1 MLLSDKTYIIAEAG
15 VNHNGSLTL
24 AKQMVEAAH
33 FAGADAVKFQTFK
46 AEKVISKSAPKAAY
60 QKQTTGSTETQLEMV
75 RKLELNR
82 QAHHELYQL
91 CKDKGL
97 DFLSTPFDLESL
109 EFLHRELNLPVIKI
123 PSGEI
128 TNGPFL
134 LKIAQTGK
142 PVILSTGMSILGEVE
157 TALAVLSFG
166 YLGVKDKPALKGFY
180 QAYCS
185 TVGRQLLKEMVTLLH
200 CTTEYPTPYNEV
212 NLKAMHTLK
221 AAFNLP
227 VGYSDH
233 THGIEVAV
241 AAAALGAKVI
251 EKHFTLDKN
260 MDGPDHNASL
270 EPEELKQMVTSV
282 RRVEEALGTG
292 QKYPTASEQA
302 NIVAARKSIVATKAI
317 KKGELLTEENM
328 TIKRPGSGV
337 SPMDYWELLGSVA
350 KKDYHAE
357 EKIFG

>member
-1 MLLSDKTYIIAEAG
+1 MLLSEKIYIIAEAG
-15 VNHNGSLTL
+15 VNHNGSLNM
-24 AKQMVEAAH
+24 AKQLVEAAH

-46 AEKVISKSAPKAAY
+46 AEKVISKTAPKAVY
-60 QKQTTGSTETQLEMV
+60 QQATTGSAETQLEMV
-75 RKLELNR
+75 KKLELNR

-91 CKDKGL
+91 CKAKGL

-109 EFLHRELNLPVIKI
+109 EFLHGELNLPVIKI

-142 PVILSTGMSILGEVE
+142 PVILSTGMSMLGEVE

-166 YLGVKDKPALKGFY
+166 YLGIKDKPTLKGFY

-185 TVGRQLLKEMVTLLH
+185 TEGRQLLKEMVTLLH
-200 CTTEYPTPYNEV
+200 CTTEYPAPYNEV

-221 AAFNLP
+221 KAFNLP

-233 THGIEVAV
+233 TPGIEVAI

-251 EKHFTLDKN
+251 EKHFTLDKK
-260 MDGPDHNASL
+260 MDGPDHKASL
-270 EPEELKQMVTSV
+270 EPDELKQMVDSI
-282 RRVEEALGTG
+282 RNVEEARGSG
-292 QKYPTASEQA
+292 QKFPTVSEQA
-302 NIVAARKSIVATKAI
+302 NIAVARKSIVAAKPIKAGDI
-317 KKGELLTEENM
+317 LTEENM
-328 TIKRPGSGV
+328 AIKRPGNGA
-337 SPMDYWELLGSVA
+337 SPMDYWELLGTSSL
-350 KKDYHAE
+350 KNYE
-357 EKIFG
+357 EEEVF